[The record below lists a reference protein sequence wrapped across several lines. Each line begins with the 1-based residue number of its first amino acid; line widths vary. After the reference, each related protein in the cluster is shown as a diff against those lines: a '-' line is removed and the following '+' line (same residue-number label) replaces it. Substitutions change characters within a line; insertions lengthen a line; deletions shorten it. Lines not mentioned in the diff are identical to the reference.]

1 MKWKMALHQQ
11 ALHEDKI
18 EFLTNI
24 SHELR
29 TPLTLIYAPLK
40 RLLMGSD
47 ATFTPAQR
55 QQLERVFRQAGYMK
69 NIINWVLEYDKTTS
83 LPNALTLTFAD
94 INHLLEEVVDDFV
107 QEFAEKRVRLVMDL
121 DRTLR
126 PLEMDWA
133 KIRVVVSNLLMNALK
148 FSREDTDVRLC
159 TSLNAGWLRVQVED
173 HGGL

>member
-1 MKWKMALHQQ
+1 MGVIIRRNRQRMKWKMALHQQ

-47 ATFTPAQR
+47 ATFTPSQR

-69 NIINWVLEYDKTTS
+69 NII
-83 LPNALTLTFAD
+83 
-94 INHLLEEVVDDFV
+94 
-107 QEFAEKRVRLVMDL
+107 
-121 DRTLR
+121 
-126 PLEMDWA
+126 
-133 KIRVVVSNLLMNALK
+133 
-148 FSREDTDVRLC
+148 
-159 TSLNAGWLRVQVED
+159 
-173 HGGL
+173 